1 MVIAGALVVSSHL
14 ENLFD
19 FNIFLFMKEII
30 FMPSPLAAFH
40 PVLQMKI
47 LEN

>member
-1 MVIAGALVVSSHL
+1 MVIAGALVISSQL

-19 FNIFLFMKEII
+19 LNIFLFIKEII
-30 FMPSPLAAFH
+30 FMPSPLAAFR